1 MSKVEFKEF
10 VSKNP
15 HLIDVVSS
23 GKSSWQKL
31 YEIFDLYGES
41 STVWDNY
48 KENKTSTTTSTNT
61 SSTTP
66 TSFKDL
72 FNMVKGMDLESVRK
86 GLNSLDKAI
95 DAFKDLVP
103 SKSVAKD
110 LYEARPTYKYF
121 ED

>member
-15 HLIDVVSS
+15 YLINQVTS
-23 GKSSWQKL
+23 GKTSWQKL

-48 KENKTSTTTSTNT
+48 KEIKTNSRTTTNSNLN
-61 SSTTP
+61 SG
-66 TSFKDL
+66 FKDL
-72 FNMVKGMDLESVRK
+72 LNMVKGVDLESVQK

-95 DAFKDLVP
+95 EAFKGIIPNNSNTPL
-103 SKSVAKD
+103 KD
-110 LYEARPTYKYF
+110 VYEPRPTYKYF